1 MAGTIITDRIESDAT
16 YDSKIELVS
25 PVLVS
30 NTFAV
35 KSTGGTGV
43 FNIVGANTNTDRTFT
58 LPDVAGTVALSGTSV
73 QTFDASGTWTKP
85 TVGTMARI
93 QVWGA
98 GGGGSRQATTS
109 TVVGGGGGGYSE
121 ITVPLS
127 SLASTESVTVGAGGV
142 GRTAT
147 AGSGTD
153 GGTSTFGSLIG
164 ASGGIATGTSNGGLT
179 LASDLSIPIGSQ
191 NTGQA
196 DSTINFW
203 QGGAGFHSSETN
215 IRSRLSS
222 TFGGGGGGGVV
233 SSTTSLG
240 GSSTFGGFGANGSRT
255 TPNNGLAP
263 GGGGGGSNNSVNG
276 GDGAAGR
283 VIVTVW

>member
-1 MAGTIITDRIESDAT
+1 MSKVAIEGNAS
-16 YDSKIELVS
+16 
-25 PVLVS
+25 
-30 NTFAV
+30 
-35 KSTGGTGV
+35 GTGTLTL
-43 FNIVGANTNTDRTFT
+43 AAPNTNSDRTLS
-58 LPDVAGTVALSGTSV
+58 LPDSSGQVAVYGSNV

-85 TVGTMARI
+85 ATGSMARI
-93 QVWGA
+93 QVWG
-98 GGGGSRQATTS
+98 GGGGGNRQATTTTS
-109 TVVGGGGGGYSE
+109 VGGGGGGYSE
-121 ITVPLS
+121 TTVALS
-127 SLASTESVTVGAGGV
+127 SLASTETVTVGAGGV

-153 GGTSTFGSLIG
+153 GGTSTFGTLIG
-164 ASGGIATGTSNGGLT
+164 ASGGIATGTCNGGLT
-179 LASDLSIPIGSQ
+179 LTSGLSTPIGMA
-191 NTGQA
+191 NVGQ
-196 DSTINFW
+196 DDGTINFW
-203 QGGAGFHSSETN
+203 QGGAGFHSSETTRAR
-215 IRSRLSS
+215 ISS

-283 VIVTVW
+283 IVVTVW

>member
-1 MAGTIITDRIESDAT
+1 MANGTLAASQIEMLSQ
-16 YDSKIELVS
+16 S
-25 PVLVS
+25 
-30 NTFAV
+30 
-35 KSTGGTGV
+35 GTGITTLV
-43 FNIVGANTNTDRTFT
+43 PPATNTNRTLT
-58 LPDVAGTVALSGTSV
+58 LPDSSGQVAVYGSNV

-85 TVGTMARI
+85 ATGSMARI
-93 QVWGA
+93 QVWG
-98 GGGGSRQATTS
+98 GGGGGNRQATTTTS
-109 TVVGGGGGGYSE
+109 VGGGGGGYSE
-121 ITVPLS
+121 TTVALS
-127 SLASTESVTVGAGGV
+127 SLASTETVTVGAGGV

-147 AGSGTD
+147 AGSGTN
-153 GGTSTFGSLIG
+153 GGTSTFGTLIG
-164 ASGGIATGTSNGGLT
+164 ASGGIATGTCNGGLT

-191 NTGQA
+191 NTGQ
-196 DSTINFW
+196 DDGTINFW

-283 VIVTVW
+283 IVVTVW